1 MRRGGVGAIL
11 LGFLSSK
18 MRGGGGIF
26 FDMVFTAKKRVPS
39 RSVSF
44 SNKPLML
51 VVGHGKNQENNI

>member
-26 FDMVFTAKKRVPS
+26 FDIVFTAKKRVPS

-44 SNKPLML
+44 SNKPLYA
-51 VVGHGKNQENNI
+51 GCGAWKKSRK